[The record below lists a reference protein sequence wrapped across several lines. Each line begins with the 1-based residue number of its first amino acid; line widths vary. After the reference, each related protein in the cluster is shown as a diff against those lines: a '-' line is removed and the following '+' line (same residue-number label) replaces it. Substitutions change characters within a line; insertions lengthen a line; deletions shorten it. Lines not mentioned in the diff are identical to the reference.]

1 MENTPGIAGMAA
13 ALTASLATMADRAAA
28 QWSLTA
34 ELRDRIATEVPGAT
48 VHGHP
53 THRTPHLVGFS
64 VAGLDPATLMM
75 TLDDRGFRVGAGSLC
90 SGRPEDPSP
99 VLEQLSFPGTT
110 GFRVSLGEGVTE
122 GHLEAL
128 LGVLSDTVRE
138 LQRMETVSSE
148 ALHRYSPPGDV

>member
-1 MENTPGIAGMAA
+1 MAA
-13 ALTASLATMADRAAA
+13 ALTASLATMANRAAA

-75 TLDDRGFRVGAGSLC
+75 TLDDRGFGVGGGSLC

-99 VLEQLSFPGTT
+99 VLEQIGFPGST
-110 GFRVSLGEGVTE
+110 GFRVGLGEGVTVRD
-122 GHLEAL
+122 LEAL
-128 LGVLSDTVRE
+128 LSVLTDTVRE

-148 ALHRYSPPGDV
+148 ALARYRPRSEA

>member
-1 MENTPGIAGMAA
+1 M
-13 ALTASLATMADRAAA
+13 
-28 QWSLTA
+28 
-34 ELRDRIATEVPGAT
+34 PGAT

-99 VLEQLSFPGTT
+99 VLEQIGYPGTT
-110 GFRVSLGEGVTE
+110 GFRVTLGDDVSEVE
-122 GHLEAL
+122 LDAL
-128 LGVLSDTVRE
+128 LEMLAATVRE

-148 ALHRYSPPGDV
+148 ALARFSPRAIPEPPPRPST